1 MKFRNIKGIGYFPL
15 IILTIVAY
23 KLLNNISYVKD
34 IFDTGIR
41 TLTPF
46 IWGFVFAY
54 LLNPVVNYTYKKFRL
69 NRGLCMAIAYLLLFI
84 LFLLAAM
91 FIGPAISES
100 IADIALKAPGYAEQI
115 EQLYIDLSVKYPVI
129 EQYMN
134 SDNNAISENV
144 NKILAI
150 VSDLI
155 SNLLVGVLN
164 FTSSLFRVVIGL
176 IISVY
181 FLKDKDKFQR
191 GIRKITYSLFR
202 VDIAKKICDASN
214 ETNEMF
220 SKYFVGKI
228 IDSVIIGVI
237 CFFGMLL
244 IKAPYPVLLA
254 VIIGVTN
261 MIPFFGPFIGAV
273 PAILL
278 ALLANPMTAVYV
290 AIFVLLLQQFDGYIL
305 GPKILGDSVGLSAFW
320 IILAI
325 LVGGALMGVI
335 GMLIAVPITAL
346 IRNTLV
352 RLMNHNLNKKNLKKF
367 I

>member
-1 MKFRNIKGIGYFPL
+1 MRFRNIKGIGYFPL

-23 KLLNNISYVKD
+23 KLLNNLNDVKTV
-34 IFDTGIR
+34 FDTGIR

-46 IWGFVFAY
+46 IWGFAFAY
-54 LLNPVVNYTYKKFRL
+54 LLNPVVKFFNQRFKL
-69 NRGLCMAIAYLLLFI
+69 NKGFAMAIAYFLLFI
-84 LFLLAAM
+84 VFVLAAM

-100 IADIALKAPGYAEQI
+100 IADIAMKAPGYAEQI

-129 EQYMN
+129 EQYMK

-144 NKILAI
+144 NKILEVI
-150 VSDLI
+150 SDLV

-164 FTSSLFRVVIGL
+164 FTSSLFKVVIGL

-181 FLKDKDKFQR
+181 FLKDKENFQN
-191 GIRKITYSLFR
+191 GIRKIIYSIFR
-202 VDIAKKICDASN
+202 VNIARKICDASN

-228 IDSVIIGVI
+228 IDSVIIGII

-244 IKAPYPVLLA
+244 INAPYPVLLA
-254 VIIGVTN
+254 VIIGITN

-325 LVGGALMGVI
+325 LVGGVLMGVI
-335 GMLIAVPITAL
+335 GMLVAVPITAL
-346 IRNTLV
+346 IRNAMV
-352 RLMNHNLNKKNLKKF
+352 RLMNHNLEKKNLKKY